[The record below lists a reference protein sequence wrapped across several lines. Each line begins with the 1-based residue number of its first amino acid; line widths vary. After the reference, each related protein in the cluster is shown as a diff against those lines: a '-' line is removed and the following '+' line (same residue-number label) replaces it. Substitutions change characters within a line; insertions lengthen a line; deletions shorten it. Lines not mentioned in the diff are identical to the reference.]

1 MITVLL
7 IMSAGI
13 FIGWIFHS
21 KIKFLRTT
29 EFLTNWA
36 IYLLLFML
44 GLSVGTN
51 DTILKNFGEIGLQA
65 ITLTLFAVLGS
76 VLTAWLTYNL
86 FFKKK

>member
-13 FIGWIFHS
+13 LIGWIFHS
-21 KIKFLRTT
+21 KIKFLRIT